1 MIFPPAQENPP
12 ALLVPHVWA
21 MMSTLSATAQK
32 APCGTVQIHL
42 HYAMPTMDWSPNLT
56 NLHSAST
63 GNFPE
68 AATALIMNNV
78 TFALDVVKPLMEL
91 KPVIK
96 LRKFKALTP
105 YKPNTWEKYLHDANL
120 LQEHEHILTG
130 LCLSFHLDFPEIL
143 QTQTPL
149 NHNSTRQYKTH
160 SMKVIHNEIQT
171 SRYIGPTS
179 KAMIETLIGPFQY
192 SPMSI
197 IPRALQSKYV

>member
-1 MIFPPAQENPP
+1 
-12 ALLVPHVWA
+12 
-21 MMSTLSATAQK
+21 
-32 APCGTVQIHL
+32 
-42 HYAMPTMDWSPNLT
+42 MPTMDWSPNLT

-120 LQEHEHILTG
+120 L
-130 LCLSFHLDFPEIL
+130 
-143 QTQTPL
+143 
-149 NHNSTRQYKTH
+149 
-160 SMKVIHNEIQT
+160 
-171 SRYIGPTS
+171 
-179 KAMIETLIGPFQY
+179 
-192 SPMSI
+192 
-197 IPRALQSKYV
+197 